1 MQNAIRCAIV
11 HRSAGLRS
19 WLKASLLRLG
29 HKVVSASATT
39 EEGFQRACLLRPD
52 LMLVEAGAAEGKNG
66 NEGYAGIGMM
76 RDIRRQLPMPV
87 IYIARDLGPKMIE
100 AARPTRPL
108 GFLNRPLR
116 ARDLLGMLE
125 ACRGERSSLPSPPEV
140 REPRP
145 LAGGTR
151 SLHARLCGTL
161 DCLSVGVI
169 IVLRDMRLEYANLM
183 GRRILRRAKPLAV
196 VAGRL
201 CLADTALE
209 RRLSHL
215 VRHSS
220 CGSLTLAVEAAA
232 LPELRI
238 LLCPIPADELS
249 HGAMALYLTDPR
261 EQLQEIELQLRR
273 FHRLTRAESR
283 VVRALLVRPGRAAVA
298 EQLFISPQTV
308 GTHLQNIY
316 GKLDVHNQQ
325 ELIHYIVTGPVGNL
339 LRLDGYLPLRQE
351 APPADAR
358 LGAGG
363 EVAAGPA

>member
-1 MQNAIRCAIV
+1 MQNANRCAIV
-11 HRSAGLRS
+11 HRSSGLRS
-19 WLKASLLRLG
+19 WLKASLSRLG
-29 HKVVSASATT
+29 HKVVSMCATT

-52 LMLVEAGAAEGKNG
+52 LMLVEAGVVEGKSG
-66 NEGYAGIGMM
+66 NEGCAGIGMM
-76 RDIRRQLPMPV
+76 RDIQRQLPVPV
-87 IYIARDLGPKMIE
+87 IYIARGLGPKMIE

-116 ARDLLGMLE
+116 VRDLMGMLE
-125 ACRGERSSLPSPPEV
+125 VYRGERYSPSSPLEV
-140 REPRP
+140 RESRP
-145 LAGGTR
+145 PAGRTR
-151 SLHARLCGTL
+151 GLQARLCGTL

-201 CLADTALE
+201 SLADAALE

-215 VRHSS
+215 VRQSS
-220 CGSLTLAVEAAA
+220 FGSLTLATEAAT

-238 LLCPIPADELS
+238 LLCPIPADDLN

-261 EQLQEIELQLRR
+261 EQLQEVELQLRR
-273 FHRLTRAESR
+273 FHGLTRAESR

-308 GTHLQNIY
+308 GTHLQNVY
-316 GKLDVHNQQ
+316 GKLGVHNQQ

-339 LRLDGYLPLRQE
+339 LRLDCYLPLRQE
-351 APPADAR
+351 EPLAVAR
-358 LGAGG
+358 LSAGD
-363 EVAAGPA
+363 AMPA